1 MAARKAIPQS
11 IRQDVLIEAGY
22 RCAVPT
28 CRTILA
34 IDLHHIV
41 EVAEGGGNEKSN
53 LLALCPTCH
62 ALFHRGEISREAIR
76 VWKGVLVSLNEGF
89 DRDTKD
95 KLLFLSHKD
104 RPHLYSA
111 EGVLHFTNLIAAGLA
126 KCGSERLES
135 HARGGHGADISK
147 SRWPV
152 ELTERGKLLV
162 EAWQKGDSQALQ
174 RALQTGAGIHIVIKD
189 A

>member
-1 MAARKAIPQS
+1 MAVRKAIPQS
-11 IRQDVLIEAGY
+11 VRQDLLIEAGY

-41 EVAEGGGNEKSN
+41 EVAEGGGNERSN

-95 KLLFLSHKD
+95 KLLFLSLKD

-111 EGVLHFTNLIAAGLA
+111 DGVLHFTNLIAAGLA
-126 KCGSERLES
+126 KCGGERPEL
-135 HARGGHGADISK
+135 HASGYGADISK

-162 EAWQKGDSQALQ
+162 AAWQKGDPQALEK
-174 RALQTGAGIHIVIKD
+174 ALQMDAGIHIEKED
-189 A
+189 T

>member
-1 MAARKAIPQS
+1 MPYMS
-11 IRQDVLIEAGY
+11 CLVY
-22 RCAVPT
+22 
-28 CRTILA
+28 
-34 IDLHHIV
+34 
-41 EVAEGGGNEKSN
+41 
-53 LLALCPTCH
+53 
-62 ALFHRGEISREAIR
+62 RGEISREAIR

-104 RPHLYSA
+104 RPRLYSA
-111 EGVLHFTNLIAAGLA
+111 DGVLHFTNLIAAGLA
-126 KCGSERLES
+126 KCGSERQEVY
-135 HARGGHGADISK
+135 APGHGADISK
-147 SRWPV
+147 SRWPI

>member
-1 MAARKAIPQS
+1 MTARKAIPQS

-41 EVAEGGGNEKSN
+41 EVAKGGGNEKSN

-62 ALFHRGEISREAIR
+62 ALFHRDEISREAIR

-95 KLLFLSHKD
+95 KLLFLSRKE
-104 RPHLYSA
+104 RPHFFSA
-111 EGVLHFTNLIAAGLA
+111 DGVLHFTNLIAAGLA
-126 KCGSERLES
+126 KCGSERLEL
-135 HARGGHGADISK
+135 HARGRGADISK

-152 ELTERGKLLV
+152 DLTERGKLLV
-162 EAWQKGDSQALQ
+162 EAWEKGDCLALQ
-174 RALQTGAGIHIVIKD
+174 RALQTGAGTHTENKNS
-189 A
+189 

>member
-41 EVAEGGGNEKSN
+41 EVAEGGGNERSN

-62 ALFHRGEISREAIR
+62 ALFHRGEITREAIR
-76 VWKGVLVSLNEGF
+76 VWKGVLVSLNERF